1 MPQTIVSLTNT
12 MTLEEVIA
20 KLAER
25 EAVDGVIIIGSASE
39 NTLSSV
45 SDYDLVVV
53 LSDMPAPLHVGL
65 TYIDQ
70 RLADIIFFTV
80 AEVDRLLSLAEPV
93 DAEEWVGRLLRWLRV
108 GRIAFDRTGRLQRAQ
123 RKVLA
128 GQWLS
133 PASESRVYQTWFH
146 INYNVKQ
153 NKRMLA
159 SDDPVYQ
166 QALDMRLL
174 YGIAEVF
181 TGYFDLR
188 RLPWEGEKA
197 AIRYLA
203 ANDRG
208 YLDLFQRCLAETDR
222 AQRVQLYEQLAA
234 LTTAPV
240 GGLGPDGATAIQ
252 FKEGTELK
260 PGTIE
265 AALGFWQSLFS
276 W

>member
-1 MPQTIVSLTNT
+1 

-20 KLAER
+20 RFAER
-25 EAVDGVIIIGSASE
+25 ETVDGIIIVGSASE
-39 NTLSSV
+39 NKLSSA
-45 SDYDLVVV
+45 SDFDLVIV
-53 LSDMPAPLHVGL
+53 LAEMPAPLHVGL

-80 AEVDRLLSLAEPV
+80 AEVDQVLSLAEPV
-93 DAEEWVGRLLRWLRV
+93 DAEEWVGWLIRWLQV

-133 PASESRVYQTWFH
+133 PASESRIYQAWFR
-146 INYNVKQ
+146 INYNVKH
-153 NKRMLA
+153 NRRMLT

-174 YGIAEVF
+174 YSIAELFV
-181 TGYFDLR
+181 GYFDLR
-188 RLPWEGEKA
+188 RLLWEGEKA

-203 ANDRG
+203 ANDRE
-208 YLDLFQRCLAETDR
+208 YLDLFQRCLTETDR
-222 AQRVQLYEQLAA
+222 ARKAQLYEQLAA

-240 GGLGPDGATAIQ
+240 GGLWPDGATAIN
-252 FKEGTELK
+252 FKPEARLQ
-260 PGTIE
+260 PDMLE
-265 AALGFWQSLFS
+265 AALQFWESLVTG
-276 W
+276 